1 MPHGNILFHF
11 IHFSFELSKFNISE
25 CRCGHCKEFDPV
37 FKKVAKKL
45 MKTNE
50 NIVFGK
56 YDGSSNDI
64 PYMFPPLKGY
74 PSLFFISAY
83 EKFDPIMY
91 QGDRSYKSVKDWINR
106 HSSIFLT
113 DDEKEGKNEE
123 EDEMP
128 ELPDNIDS
136 FQEEDME
143 DAISGVKEESDD
155 SLDAKDAY
163 KDEL

>member
-1 MPHGNILFHF
+1 MVIFFF
-11 IHFSFELSKFNISE
+11 IHYSFELSKFNISKR
-25 CRCGHCKEFDPV
+25 RCGHCKEFDPV

-123 EDEMP
+123 ADEMP

-143 DAISGVKEESDD
+143 DAISGVKEESDE
-155 SLDAKDAY
+155 SLAAKDAY

>member
-1 MPHGNILFHF
+1 
-11 IHFSFELSKFNISE
+11 
-25 CRCGHCKEFDPV
+25 
-37 FKKVAKKL
+37 

-123 EDEMP
+123 DDEMP

>member
-1 MPHGNILFHF
+1 MVIFFF
-11 IHFSFELSKFNISE
+11 IHYSFELSKFNISKR
-25 CRCGHCKEFDPV
+25 RCGHCKEFDPV

-123 EDEMP
+123 ADEMP

-143 DAISGVKEESDD
+143 DAISGVKEEADD

>member
-1 MPHGNILFHF
+1 MVIFFF
-11 IHFSFELSKFNISE
+11 IHYSFKLSKFNISKR
-25 CRCGHCKEFDPV
+25 RCGHCKEFDPV

-143 DAISGVKEESDD
+143 DAISGVKEEADD